1 VSEQLAVVTGVRPG
15 LDLRGLDRNQTPV
28 ADWLCACGHHE
39 RATGAAA
46 VIRLAHRV
54 RIGHCPHGEA
64 AAA

>member
-1 VSEQLAVVTGVRPG
+1 MTEQTTVVTGIQPG
-15 LDLRGLDRNQTPV
+15 LDLRGLDCGRAV

-54 RIGHCPHGEA
+54 RIGHCPHREA
-64 AAA
+64 AAE